1 MIRFPRP
8 AAPVAPAPL
17 TARSAATPMDAILPM
32 PLSAPRATRTPPF
45 QDPRVDE
52 LDRLIGSGALG
63 THLQPIVDI
72 VDGHV
77 AAFEALCRTPPGSL
91 LATPGELFDAAA
103 RAGRLVALEHAVAL
117 QHVRRFVALDLPGR
131 LFVNVSADALL
142 AQAGRAEVFTAQV
155 RALGLPPSRLVIELT
170 ETRPTADAHGLREVG
185 RELRACG
192 LQLALDDLGEGFAS
206 LRRWVDIEPA
216 FVKIDRHFVDG
227 IAASAQKRQF
237 LQSILA
243 MADSG
248 GASVIAEG
256 VEQEGDLEMLRALG
270 VRLCQG
276 FLLARP
282 TAEPP
287 RHLRAE
293 TLALLDRL
301 APGPHAG
308 TLPDAAALR
317 ASDLARPGITLEP
330 GHSCREA
337 VELLRQRRD
346 IASVPV
352 LDAQSRPLG
361 LLRAMDVLARSAQLY
376 FMDIH
381 GDRSCAVV
389 MDPHPLTFDERAS
402 LRTMSEA
409 VAHVDDRHLVDGFIV
424 TREGRYLGTGRMSL
438 LLKAVSDLQVAT
450 AQNANPLT
458 RLPGNLAIDRRIAQL
473 LDAGRAFT
481 VAYWDIRDFKAF
493 NDSHG
498 YAAGDDLILAT
509 GALLSRHA
517 QGHGDFVGHI
527 GGDDFMVV
535 MDDGDHAARLDA
547 LCRDFD
553 AMVRTHLRPA
563 DLAAGGYVA
572 PDRRGEPVRHPLP
585 SLAAGVLRVE
595 PGTHAGVRQVSA
607 ALAGPRRLCKG
618 LGPGSGWF
626 LERRGAPARR

>member
-1 MIRFPRP
+1 MDTTL
-8 AAPVAPAPL
+8 PV
-17 TARSAATPMDAILPM
+17 
-32 PLSAPRATRTPPF
+32 PLSARRVTRPRPF

-52 LDRLIGSGALG
+52 LDRLIGADALG

-72 VDGHV
+72 IDGHV
-77 AAFEALCRTPPGSL
+77 DAFEALCRPPAGSL
-91 LATPGELFDAAA
+91 LAAPADLFETAAK
-103 RAGRLVALEHAVAL
+103 AGRLVALEQAVAL
-117 QHVRRFVALDLPGR
+117 QHVRRFVAQGLPGR
-131 LFVNVSADALL
+131 LFVNFSADALM
-142 AQAGRAEVFTAQV
+142 AQAGRAEAFAAQV
-155 RALGLPPSRLVIELT
+155 RDLGLPPARLVIELT
-170 ETRPTADAHGLREVG
+170 ETRPTADADGLREVG
-185 RELRACG
+185 RALRATG

-206 LRRWVDIEPA
+206 LRRWLDIEPA

-243 MADSG
+243 MAGSG

-276 FLLARP
+276 YLLARP

-308 TLPDAAALR
+308 GLPDASALR
-317 ASDLARPGITLEP
+317 ASDLARPGITLDP

-337 VELLRQRRD
+337 VDLLRQRRD

-352 LDAQSRPLG
+352 LDAQGRPLG
-361 LLRAMDVLARSAQLY
+361 LLRAMDVLARSAQL
-376 FMDIH
+376 FFLDIH
-381 GDRSCAVV
+381 GERSCTVV
-389 MDPHPLTFDERAS
+389 MDPCPLTFDERAS

-473 LDAGRAFT
+473 LDAGRSFT

-509 GALLSRHA
+509 AALLSRHA
-517 QGHGDFVGHI
+517 LAGGDFVGHI
-527 GGDDFMVV
+527 GGDDFVMV
-535 MDDGDHAARLDA
+535 MADADATPRLDA

-553 AMVRTHLRPA
+553 AMVRDHVRPGV
-563 DLAAGGYVA
+563 LLAGGYVA
-572 PDRRGEPVRHPLP
+572 PDRRGEPVHHPLP
-585 SLAAGVLRVE
+585 SITAGVLRVE
-595 PGTHAGVRQVSA
+595 PGTHAGVRQLSA
-607 ALAGPRRLCKG
+607 ALAEPRRLSKA

-626 LERRGAPARR
+626 LERRVGPTPPAPPTATDAEPVAAGPGAR